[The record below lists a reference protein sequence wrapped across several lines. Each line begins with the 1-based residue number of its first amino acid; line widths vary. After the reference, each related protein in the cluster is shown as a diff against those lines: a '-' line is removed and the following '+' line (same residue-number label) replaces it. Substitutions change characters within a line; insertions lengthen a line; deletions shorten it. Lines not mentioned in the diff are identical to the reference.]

1 VDGNFTIDSQ
11 TLTESGGHQVSWTY
25 QWNTAEITG
34 AAKDNIDILFK
45 ALDFSSGLDIDS
57 TIVDVVPYISGIERT
72 LPTHRSKYGKF
83 GVQEGETGVTLN
95 GYNLAETGT
104 NWVRVYNDA
113 GGAYDTVNVTASGS
127 PYTSMTVGLTDVTH
141 SGWLRL
147 AVNGIEAINNS
158 NDNSLTSNKED
169 DGSGLGAT
177 RWTDDRYL
185 RVWAVGDEFD
195 QSGDPGSPSM
205 SIQSDGTLYGAWTNS
220 ADAETYYAGTTG
232 GSRTSVFEKYDPPEY
247 SDLYVD
253 ANDNL
258 NLAYLANYYDGNNNW
273 GFLSIWN
280 ASAPRQNEAG
290 GSWPNYNR
298 VYLFEWLGN
307 DDMLYQFQR
316 PRIARSGNNIHMAYY
331 DMNEKTMK
339 YSYVQNGDAQTANEG
354 TGVGAHPH
362 LNLDGG
368 EAYPSGNGQSGPL
381 TALAGEFVAIDVD
394 ENGRPVILYY
404 DISNQTLKLAHSNA
418 AVPTAYG
425 DWTIQTVF
433 KADDPNRSFVG
444 KYVTMK
450 IDGNGN
456 IHAACSRTSSG
467 SLIYLYAPDADGAD
481 DYSFAYS
488 VEVDAEGAVGTWA
501 DITLNGTTPYISY
514 LNNSMV
520 GTFDGLKMAYYDNGL
535 SDWEYEIVPII
546 TGINDK
552 RTNLEYRKGTVD
564 WQIAIGYAS
573 SSFDIVYLKPEE

>member
-1 VDGNFTIDSQ
+1 M
-11 TLTESGGHQVSWTY
+11 
-25 QWNTAEITG
+25 
-34 AAKDNIDILFK
+34 
-45 ALDFSSGLDIDS
+45 
-57 TIVDVVPYISGIERT
+57 
-72 LPTHRSKYGKF
+72 
-83 GVQEGETGVTLN
+83 
-95 GYNLAETGT
+95 
-104 NWVRVYNDA
+104 
-113 GGAYDTVNVTASGS
+113 TVN
-127 PYTSMTVGLTDVTH
+127 LTNVTH

-147 AVNGIEAINNS
+147 TVNGVEAINNI

-195 QSGDPGSPSM
+195 QSGDPASPSM

-220 ADAETYYAGTTG
+220 ADAETYYAGTAG

-258 NLAYLANYYDGNNNW
+258 NLAYLANYFDGNTNW

-316 PRIARSGNNIHMAYY
+316 PRIVRSGNNIHMAYY

-354 TGVGAHPH
+354 TGAGAHPH

-368 EAYPSGNGQSGPL
+368 EAFPAGNGQSGPL
-381 TALAGEFVAIDVD
+381 SALAGEYVAIDVD
-394 ENGRPVILYY
+394 ENGYPVVLYY
-404 DISNQTLKLAHSNA
+404 DISNQTLKLAYADA

-425 DWTIQTVF
+425 NWTIQTVF
-433 KADDPNRSFVG
+433 QVGDPNRSFVG
-444 KYVTMK
+444 KYVSMK
-450 IDGNGN
+450 IDANGN

-467 SLIYLYAPDADGAD
+467 SLIYLYAPDADGS
-481 DYSFAYS
+481 DYVFDYS
-488 VEVDAEGAVGTWA
+488 VEVDSEGAVGTWA
-501 DITLNGTTPYISY
+501 DISLNGTTPYISY
-514 LNNSMV
+514 LNNSMI

-535 SDWEYEIVPII
+535 GDWEYEIVPVI

-552 RTNLEYRKGTVD
+552 RTNLEYKKGAVG
-564 WQIAIGYAS
+564 WQIAIGYAG